1 MFCSWLKQT
10 RAAGSA
16 ALPSA
21 IPAGQ
26 REALHHGPGVRSS
39 HQPAGGGWSEQITV
53 LLTSAGNFHLPFH
66 AFYWRCP
73 TIKISRS
80 VSAHLRALFSYKGKE
95 NRDRYQVV
103 ISHSSTFPLQMS
115 NKRRK
120 KKITYSHSSNK
131 KQLGKSVTQP
141 KSIMLMKKIYKPRIM
156 SLKTQASFRLKYKL
170 SWKRNP
176 SIQTD
181 NPMCDN
187 INTVLNL

>member
-1 MFCSWLKQT
+1 MFRSWLKQT

-21 IPAGQ
+21 IPASGSPSTMV
-26 REALHHGPGVRSS
+26 RVCAPATSLLVGAEVNRSLSSSPPLAIFTFLSMHFIEGVPLIRSIVLFQLIYELCLATRGRKTGTDTRWWSAIPLLS
-39 HQPAGGGWSEQITV
+39 HFRCQTKGG
-53 LLTSAGNFHLPFH
+53 
-66 AFYWRCP
+66 
-73 TIKISRS
+73 
-80 VSAHLRALFSYKGKE
+80 
-95 NRDRYQVV
+95 
-103 ISHSSTFPLQMS
+103 
-115 NKRRK
+115 K

-181 NPMCDN
+181 NPTCDN
-187 INTVLNL
+187 INTVLNM